1 MVEHSLMTDQN
12 DIDRPSKRVCVVGAG
27 PSGLT
32 ATKTLLEAGLA
43 VDCYEMSPHIGGHWV
58 LNNSNGRS
66 SAYGSLRTNTTK
78 RMSRFSDFE
87 MPDEWPEF
95 PSCARVREW
104 LESYVD
110 QFGFRE
116 HIKTDTEVVSAT
128 PRESGGWRVTIN
140 AKGETSY
147 AEYDALVAAS
157 GSYWDPQ
164 MPEWPGQF
172 DGEILHA
179 QNYLTPTTPINT
191 TGKSVIVVGIGNTG
205 CELAC
210 EIGKSPARAVY
221 LSARSGTWIMPK
233 TIDGVP
239 AAEGVPL
246 SHPTDEVP
254 QELAG
259 LSELEREELLT
270 KLASQK
276 IRASYGPRM
285 KRFEAL
291 GLPPAP
297 DHPLIKRPTLSQ
309 DILECLEDGNVLAKP
324 NITKLERDY
333 VQFETGDPVAADV
346 IICATGYKLS
356 YPYLSHDIADTRDN
370 DLTLFCGIVPADRND
385 LFFIGVSRPTG
396 AFWPIAEAQSKFAA
410 AVLAGTYRLP
420 NPDERARRARPM
432 LNRVAMNPGLYG
444 LMLREECARGAA

>member
-1 MVEHSLMTDQN
+1 MPSK
-12 DIDRPSKRVCVVGAG
+12 IDLTRGDTEYRTKRVCVVGAG

-32 ATKTLLEAGLA
+32 ATKTLLDAGLT
-43 VDCYEMSPHIGGHWV
+43 VDCFEMSPHIGGHWV

-78 RMSRFSDFE
+78 WMSRFSDFE

-110 QFGFRE
+110 RFDFRK
-116 HIKTDTEVVSAT
+116 HIHTNTEVVSVK
-128 PRESGGWRVTIN
+128 PRESGGWHVTIN
-140 AKGETSY
+140 ASGATSHS
-147 AEYDALVAAS
+147 EYDALVAAS
-157 GSYWDPQ
+157 GSYWDRQ
-164 MPEWPGQF
+164 MPEWPGTF
-172 DGEILHA
+172 DGEIFHA
-179 QNYLTPTTPINT
+179 QTYLSPTMPVDTA
-191 TGKSVIVVGIGNTG
+191 GKNVIVVGIGNTG

-210 EIGKSPARAVY
+210 EVGKSAAKSVY

-246 SHPTDEVP
+246 SHPTDDVP
-254 QELAG
+254 KELLA
-259 LSELEREELLT
+259 LSEIEREDLLT

-276 IRASYGPRM
+276 IRETYSERM

-309 DILECLEDGNVLAKP
+309 DILECLEDGSVLAKP
-324 NITKLERDY
+324 NIAKLDRDC
-333 VQFETGDPVAADV
+333 VWFESGAPVAAEV
-346 IICATGYKLS
+346 IICATGYRLS
-356 YPYLSHDIADTRDN
+356 YPYLSEDVADTRNN
-370 DLTLFCGIVPADRND
+370 DLTLFCGIVPPDRDD

-396 AFWPIAEAQSKFAA
+396 SFWPIAEAQSKFVAA
-410 AVLAGTYRLP
+410 LLAGTYRLP
-420 NPDERARRARPM
+420 HRDEQKRRARPM

-444 LMLREECARGAA
+444 LMLREETDRGAP